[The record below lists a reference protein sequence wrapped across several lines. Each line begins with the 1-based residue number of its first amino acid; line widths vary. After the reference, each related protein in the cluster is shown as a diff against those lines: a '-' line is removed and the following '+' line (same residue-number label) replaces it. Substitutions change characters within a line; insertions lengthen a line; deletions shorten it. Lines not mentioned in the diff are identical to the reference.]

1 MVRRLIGLWQRA
13 RHYRFVAAR
22 RILFTR
28 IMRIE
33 NKLGKRIPIKDH
45 FTFRKS
51 KVVVEKL

>member
-1 MVRRLIGLWQRA
+1 MVGLWQRA
-13 RHYRFVAAR
+13 RHSRFVAAHH
-22 RILFTR
+22 ILFTR
-28 IMRIE
+28 IMRME